1 MATFWALRAALWEDY
16 SVTLLR
22 ISGFQ
27 KSVNVLLH
35 TQIIPDVLLQDF
47 AAVIAAAELQILKT
61 GRTNPVTECKLSF
74 SLSHEIKWSL
84 LAQERDLLGGK
95 FMFQRRCPLSATQN
109 EQVRVSCV
117 LQTLCGQKGEAKVLA
132 ERRITWAAK
141 AKLKVSDWG
150 CCVSPLEAVMW
161 AWAQLLTLLL
171 VVFSRCC
178 SYELMQATNCTW
190 RGSWPISTWSMMED
204 LWMGELGLFSP
215 FTGQISRHCL
225 LKGSCDC
232 RITAPCFS
240 MSHLELSYSKG
251 HDLCHPA
258 VTGSA
263 IHLGADWELDI
274 IWLETYL

>member
-141 AKLKVSDWG
+141 TKMKVSDWG

-171 VVFSRCC
+171 VVFFQMLFLRINA
-178 SYELMQATNCTW
+178 SYKLHLKRQLAHLNVVNDGGPLNGW
-190 RGSWPISTWSMMED
+190 AGALLSFHWSN
-204 LWMGELGLFSP
+204 
-215 FTGQISRHCL
+215 
-225 LKGSCDC
+225 
-232 RITAPCFS
+232 
-240 MSHLELSYSKG
+240 
-251 HDLCHPA
+251 
-258 VTGSA
+258 
-263 IHLGADWELDI
+263 
-274 IWLETYL
+274 